1 MKKLIN
7 KIKTWFSRKTN
18 PHPTDI
24 FKRCDDLAKRY
35 GTRCSHLSFNYGY
48 YPFNNSV
55 DLHCFVQTLG
65 KSVEKIDLDM
75 NDIDVEKILATFE
88 LMLIKDYGKTGRLEG
103 QQD

>member
-1 MKKLIN
+1 MKQLIN

-18 PHPTDI
+18 PHTTDI

-35 GTRCSHLSFNYGY
+35 GTRCSYLSFGYIY
-48 YPFNNSV
+48 YPYNDKTGF
-55 DLHCFVQTLG
+55 HAHIQTLKRSG
-65 KSVEKIDLDM
+65 ESIYLDM

-88 LMLIKDYGKTGRLEG
+88 LMLIKDYGKAGRLEG